1 MKKLAVIVAV
11 LVLFSPALLLLG
23 VGMMFSPGANASCT
37 TSTSGPSVVGPV
49 PDSLEVTTAD
59 GQTFTLNTTQLT
71 HAATIIQT
79 GSQIE
84 GVTRDGLQIALM
96 AALTESNLRML
107 ANTSVYPDS
116 GNYPNDGDA
125 SDHDSL
131 GLSQMRPQAGWGT
144 VSALMDPTYQARAFF
159 GGPTGPNHPSPRGLL
174 DIPGWHTMPKGE
186 AAQAVEVSA
195 YPDRYANYEPVAEQ
209 LLPTLTTPAT
219 TARRCRIGPVRA
231 LIRVSP
237 HASNGSVPSQRCSC
251 ARWAVG
257 AVQQAIEVTP
267 LARTP

>member
-1 MKKLAVIVAV
+1 TSPTSGAKPSPRHPRGNSHPARSPTPSRAPGTAPEPGTANRSPRPTRWSSRCSWSARRPTTPATCCACHSSTTHCGDLAVKKLAVIAAM

-49 PDSLEVTTAD
+49 PDSLDVTTAD
-59 GQTFTLNTTQLT
+59 GQTFTLNTTQLA

-84 GVTRDGLQIALM
+84 GVNRDGLQIALM

-116 GNYPNDGDA
+116 GTYPNDGDA

-131 GLSQMRPQAGWGT
+131 GLFQMRPQAGWGT
-144 VSALMDPTYQARAFF
+144 VADL
-159 GGPTGPNHPSPRGLL
+159 
-174 DIPGWHTMPKGE
+174 
-186 AAQAVEVSA
+186 
-195 YPDRYANYEPVAEQ
+195 
-209 LLPTLTTPAT
+209 
-219 TARRCRIGPVRA
+219 
-231 LIRVSP
+231 
-237 HASNGSVPSQRCSC
+237 
-251 ARWAVG
+251 
-257 AVQQAIEVTP
+257 
-267 LARTP
+267 